1 MNIAQQIKQELARI
15 YAIEPER
22 IMEETWLIE
31 YGLDS
36 LRIMELVLALE
47 DHFDIE
53 LRDEAIARLQ
63 TVADLVKLIEGQL
76 IAKKDPNEAAFSN
89 FS

>member
-1 MNIAQQIKQELARI
+1 MSIAQQIKQELARI

-22 IMEETWLIE
+22 ITDETWLIDL
-31 YGLDS
+31 GLDS
-36 LRIMELVLALE
+36 LRIMELVLVLE

-63 TVADLVKLIEGQL
+63 TVSDLVKLIEGQL